1 MFRRGL
7 AQALE
12 RTNAILL
19 DSDVQIRRFQ
29 VLREEFTVDNG
40 LLFPDRT
47 LNRVA
52 ITIRYRHLIDDMFQ
66 HEASYPSKWMPELQ
80 PAPQGTSPI
89 ELYSHLAE
97 RSQTAVRGHADAASA
112 SEHQDLSSD
121 PPTRHNPH
129 ASQFREE
136 RYTGY
141 CKEPSPRA
149 FTREASPRQYTQA
162 SPRQYKQASPR
173 QYTPRKGQ
181 RLPQSVRMLD
191 MDTGSLSLKTPTPRE
206 RGRSK

>member
-12 RTNAILL
+12 RTNAKLL

-66 HEASYPSKWMPELQ
+66 HEASYPSKWMPEMQ
-80 PAPQGTSPI
+80 QAPQGTSPNG
-89 ELYSHLAE
+89 LDSHLAE
-97 RSQTAVRGHADAASA
+97 LSQKALTGHADAASA
-112 SEHQDLSSD
+112 SEHQELAPD
-121 PPTRHNPH
+121 PATRHNPH

-136 RYTGY
+136 RYTSY
-141 CKEPSPRA
+141 FREPSPRA
-149 FTREASPRQYTQA
+149 FTREASPRQYMQV
-162 SPRQYKQASPR
+162 SPR